1 MTAPAAAAP
10 PIRVLVCDDHAVV
23 REGIRHVLAGEPGF
37 EVVAEAANG
46 EQALALAAEH
56 RPDVVVLDVTMPG
69 ESGLRVA
76 PKLRAAV
83 PGTRVLILS
92 MHDNAEYVREG
103 VRAGASGYLLKD
115 SAAAELRLAVRA
127 VHAGG
132 SYFSTPAALGLT
144 GAAPAPAAA
153 DPAAGPTAPSPH
165 AEAPNAAA
173 PHAPG
178 GPAPGAPPL
187 GVLTARER
195 DVLDGIARGATN
207 KEIAAELGISHRTVE
222 THRESLM
229 RKLGIRTVAG
239 LTRYVLDAGG
249 AVRPGARTAG

>member
-1 MTAPAAAAP
+1 VP
-10 PIRVLVCDDHAVV
+10 
-23 REGIRHVLAGEPGF
+23 
-37 EVVAEAANG
+37 EA
-46 EQALALAAEH
+46 
-56 RPDVVVLDVTMPG
+56 RI
-69 ESGLRVA
+69 
-76 PKLRAAV
+76 
-83 PGTRVLILS
+83 LIMS

-144 GAAPAPAAA
+144 GQTSATDAAPAAVR
-153 DPAAGPTAPSPH
+153 AGES
-165 AEAPNAAA
+165 ES
-173 PHAPG
+173 
-178 GPAPGAPPL
+178 GAPPMD
-187 GVLTARER
+187 VLTARER
-195 DVLDGIARGATN
+195 DVLDGIARGLTN

-239 LTRYVLDAGG
+239 LTRYVLDVGG
-249 AVRPGARTAG
+249 VRRDEA

>member
-1 MTAPAAAAP
+1 MPTPAAP
-10 PIRVLVCDDHAVV
+10 PPGDASPAVIRVLVCDDHAVV

-46 EQALALAAEH
+46 EQALALARQH

-76 PKLRAAV
+76 PRLRAAV
-83 PGTRVLILS
+83 PDARVLILS

-115 SAAAELRLAVRA
+115 AAGAELRLAVRA

-132 SYFSTPAALGLT
+132 TYFSTPAARGL
-144 GAAPAPAAA
+144 
-153 DPAAGPTAPSPH
+153 S
-165 AEAPNAAA
+165 
-173 PHAPG
+173 
-178 GPAPGAPPL
+178 GAPPQTPEDD
-187 GVLTARER
+187 GSASAAPPPDVLTARER
-195 DVLDGIARGATN
+195 DVLDGVARGLTN

-239 LTRYVLDAGG
+239 LTRYVLDQA
-249 AVRPGARTAG
+249 

>member
-1 MTAPAAAAP
+1 MTAPAAPAP

-37 EVVAEAANG
+37 EVVAEASNG

-132 SYFSTPAALGLT
+132 TYFSTPAALGLT
-144 GAAPAPAAA
+144 GALPARAAEPDAAVDAPESNATPV
-153 DPAAGPTAPSPH
+153 
-165 AEAPNAAA
+165 PNAT
-173 PHAPG
+173 
-178 GPAPGAPPL
+178 GAPPL

-249 AVRPGARTAG
+249 AVRREA

>member
-1 MTAPAAAAP
+1 VSAAGDAP
-10 PIRVLVCDDHAVV
+10 PIRVLVVDDHAVV

-37 EVVAEAANG
+37 EVVGEAANG
-46 EQALALAAEH
+46 EQALALARSQ

-83 PGTRVLILS
+83 PGARVLIMS
-92 MHDNAEYVREG
+92 MHENAEYVREG

-132 SYFSTPAALGLT
+132 TYFSTHAALGLS
-144 GAAPAPAAA
+144 GAVVPAPAVE
-153 DPAAGPTAPSPH
+153 PEP
-165 AEAPNAAA
+165 
-173 PHAPG
+173 
-178 GPAPGAPPL
+178 PAPASADG
-187 GVLTARER
+187 LTARER
-195 DVLDGIARGATN
+195 DVLGGIARGLTN

-229 RKLGIRTVAG
+229 RKLNIRTVAG
-239 LTRYVLDAGG
+239 LTRYVLDGG
-249 AVRPGARTAG
+249 A

>member
-1 MTAPAAAAP
+1 MSGAVSGAPNDPRAAP
-10 PIRVLVCDDHAVV
+10 VPIRVLVADDHAVV

-37 EVVAEAANG
+37 EVVAEAKNG
-46 EQALALAAEH
+46 AEALALALQH

-76 PKLRAAV
+76 PKIRAAV
-83 PGTRVLILS
+83 PEARVLIMS

-132 SYFSTPAALGLT
+132 SYFSTPAAFGLT
-144 GAAPAPAAA
+144 ASPQPPAESSERDGA
-153 DPAAGPTAPSPH
+153 GEGIPSPD
-165 AEAPNAAA
+165 
-173 PHAPG
+173 
-178 GPAPGAPPL
+178 
-187 GVLTARER
+187 VLTARER
-195 DVLDGIARGATN
+195 DVLDGIARGLTN

-239 LTRYVLDAGG
+239 LTRYVLDLGG
-249 AVRPGARTAG
+249 VRREG

>member
-1 MTAPAAAAP
+1 MSAAPADA

-46 EQALALAAEH
+46 EQALALARQH
-56 RPDVVVLDVTMPG
+56 RPDVIVLDVTMPG

-83 PGTRVLILS
+83 PDARVLIMS

-127 VHAGG
+127 VYAGG
-132 SYFSTPAALGLT
+132 TYFSTHAARGLT
-144 GAAPAPAAA
+144 APAPAA
-153 DPAAGPTAPSPH
+153 DPEPDD
-165 AEAPNAAA
+165 AA
-173 PHAPG
+173 PPSD
-178 GPAPGAPPL
+178 
-187 GVLTARER
+187 VLTARER
-195 DVLDGIARGATN
+195 DVLGGIARGLTN
-207 KEIAAELGISHRTVE
+207 KEIAGELGISHRTVE

-239 LTRYVLDAGG
+239 LTRYVLDQGLGG
-249 AVRPGARTAG
+249 

>member
-1 MTAPAAAAP
+1 VGPA
-10 PIRVLVCDDHAVV
+10 IRVLVCDDHAVV

-46 EQALALAAEH
+46 EQALALAREH
-56 RPDVVVLDVTMPG
+56 RPDVIVLDVTMPG

-83 PGTRVLILS
+83 PAARVLILS

-132 SYFSTPAALGLT
+132 TYFSTHAAQGLT
-144 GAAPAPAAA
+144 
-153 DPAAGPTAPSPH
+153 
-165 AEAPNAAA
+165 
-173 PHAPG
+173 
-178 GPAPGAPPL
+178 APPL
-187 GVLTARER
+187 PPAEADADDAPSS
-195 DVLDGIARGATN
+195 DVSRPASATCS
-207 KEIAAELGISHRTVE
+207 AASP
-222 THRESLM
+222 
-229 RKLGIRTVAG
+229 AG
-239 LTRYVLDAGG
+239 
-249 AVRPGARTAG
+249 

>member
-1 MTAPAAAAP
+1 MGGVGGANGAGGGA

-46 EQALALAAEH
+46 EQALALAREH

-83 PGTRVLILS
+83 PAARVLIMS
-92 MHDNAEYVREG
+92 MHENAEYVREG

-132 SYFSTPAALGLT
+132 TYFSSHAALGLS
-144 GAAPAPAAA
+144 GALPAPAAPPEPEPAPAAA
-153 DPAAGPTAPSPH
+153 PADG
-165 AEAPNAAA
+165 
-173 PHAPG
+173 
-178 GPAPGAPPL
+178 
-187 GVLTARER
+187 LTARER
-195 DVLDGIARGATN
+195 DVLGGIARGLTN

-239 LTRYVLDAGG
+239 LTRYVPDGRG
-249 AVRPGARTAG
+249 

>member
-1 MTAPAAAAP
+1 MGTAWLAVVLFTTMPDTAT

-23 REGIRHVLAGEPGF
+23 REGIRHVLEAEPGVT
-37 EVVAEAANG
+37 VVAEAGNAA
-46 EQALALAAEH
+46 QAMTMAVEH
-56 RPDVVVLDVTMPG
+56 RPDVIVLDVSMPG
-69 ESGLRVA
+69 ESGLRAA
-76 PKLRAAV
+76 PRLREAV
-83 PGTRVLILS
+83 PEARILIMS

-132 SYFSTPAALGLT
+132 SYFSTPAAQGLT
-144 GAAPAPAAA
+144 SE
-153 DPAAGPTAPSPH
+153 DR
-165 AEAPNAAA
+165 E
-173 PHAPG
+173 G
-178 GPAPGAPPL
+178 GEGTLPPID
-187 GVLTARER
+187 VLTARER
-195 DVLDGIARGATN
+195 DVLEGVARGLTN

-239 LTRYVLDAGG
+239 LTRYVLDLSLRAGQG
-249 AVRPGARTAG
+249 PARRDG

>member
-1 MTAPAAAAP
+1 MSGVGDAP
-10 PIRVLVCDDHAVV
+10 PIRVLVVDDHAVV

-37 EVVAEAANG
+37 EVVGEAANG
-46 EQALALAAEH
+46 EQALALARSQ
-56 RPDVVVLDVTMPG
+56 RPDVAVLDVTMPG

-83 PGTRVLILS
+83 PGARVLIMS
-92 MHDNAEYVREG
+92 MHENAEYVREG

-132 SYFSTPAALGLT
+132 TYFSTHAALGLS
-144 GAAPAPAAA
+144 GAVVPPPAAEPEPPALASA
-153 DPAAGPTAPSPH
+153 DG
-165 AEAPNAAA
+165 
-173 PHAPG
+173 
-178 GPAPGAPPL
+178 
-187 GVLTARER
+187 LTARER
-195 DVLDGIARGATN
+195 DVLGGIARGLTN

-229 RKLGIRTVAG
+229 RKLNIRTVAG
-239 LTRYVLDAGG
+239 LTRYVLDGG
-249 AVRPGARTAG
+249 A

>member
-1 MTAPAAAAP
+1 MSGAGDAA
-10 PIRVLVCDDHAVV
+10 PIRVLVVDDHAVV

-37 EVVAEAANG
+37 EVVGEAANG
-46 EQALALAAEH
+46 EQALALARSQ

-83 PGTRVLILS
+83 PGARVLIMS
-92 MHDNAEYVREG
+92 MHENAEYVREG

-132 SYFSTPAALGLT
+132 TYFSTHAALGLS
-144 GAAPAPAAA
+144 GAVVPPPAAEPEPPALASA
-153 DPAAGPTAPSPH
+153 DG
-165 AEAPNAAA
+165 
-173 PHAPG
+173 
-178 GPAPGAPPL
+178 
-187 GVLTARER
+187 LTARER
-195 DVLDGIARGATN
+195 DVLGGIARGLTN

-229 RKLGIRTVAG
+229 RKLNIRTVAG
-239 LTRYVLDAGG
+239 LTRYVLDGG
-249 AVRPGARTAG
+249 A

>member
-1 MTAPAAAAP
+1 MTTP

-46 EQALALAAEH
+46 EQALALAAQH

-83 PGTRVLILS
+83 PETRVLILS

-132 SYFSTPAALGLT
+132 SYFSTPAALGLS
-144 GAAPAPAAA
+144 GVSVARPDRADLPA
-153 DPAAGPTAPSPH
+153 
-165 AEAPNAAA
+165 
-173 PHAPG
+173 
-178 GPAPGAPPL
+178 
-187 GVLTARER
+187 
-195 DVLDGIARGATN
+195 
-207 KEIAAELGISHRTVE
+207 
-222 THRESLM
+222 
-229 RKLGIRTVAG
+229 
-239 LTRYVLDAGG
+239 
-249 AVRPGARTAG
+249 